1 MRLLQG
7 RQAIGL
13 IKKYSKGISFASEM
27 GVQAEVE
34 KELERLLCSWIPQRK
49 VGKKSVVL
57 YIEDLD
63 RCKSERMVSVI
74 DSLRTVLENPA
85 IRHIYFRCIL
95 AMNILHALGDKMTKE
110 VINQIIQHSY
120 GYEMELKHS
129 DTYIGG
135 YVVDMVVPYEYP
147 VKDGDNKNP

>member
-1 MRLLQG
+1 M
-7 RQAIGL
+7 ACIAD
-13 IKKYSKGISFASEM
+13 IIE
-27 GVQAEVE
+27 
-34 KELERLLCSWIPQRK
+34 IN
-49 VGKKSVVL
+49 VL
-57 YIEDLD
+57 TPPP
-63 RCKSERMVSVI
+63 R
-74 DSLRTVLENPA
+74 A
-85 IRHIYFRCIL
+85 IRHIYYRCIL

-147 VKDGDNKNP
+147 VKDGGK